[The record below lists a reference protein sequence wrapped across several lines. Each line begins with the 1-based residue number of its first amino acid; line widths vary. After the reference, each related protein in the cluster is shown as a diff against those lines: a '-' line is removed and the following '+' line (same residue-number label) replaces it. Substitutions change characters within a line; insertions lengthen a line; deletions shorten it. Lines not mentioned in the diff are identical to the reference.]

1 MALYPR
7 KIYERTMLKTIIVA
21 GVIIAIMG
29 MYITFLHG
37 IIDELRKN
45 NNELKKQ
52 NKKWRYHIRIF
63 RKKSSCKKRR

>member
-7 KIYERTMLKTIIVA
+7 KIYERTMLNIIIVA

-37 IIDELRKN
+37 VIDELRKN

-52 NKKWRYHIRIF
+52 NKIQKLRLR
-63 RKKSSCKKRR
+63 